1 MDAKEPMMTLR
12 IGNSRIKNSEPRHA
26 QAFTLIELT
35 LVMALLLIV
44 FGVALP
50 SLKGFFRGRS
60 LDSEARRFLSLT
72 RYGQS
77 RAVAEGVPMVLW
89 IDTRRGTYGLQ
100 QQAGYTDGDSNAV
113 QFALSDDTR
122 IEVQIPAAALATSRL
137 NLSVA
142 GVGNLPMIRFTPDE
156 FIGENSPE
164 RIGFRQGQNDAIW
177 IVESTNRLKYEMQ
190 ANYPPDARR

>member
-1 MDAKEPMMTLR
+1 MTLPT
-12 IGNSRIKNSEPRHA
+12 GNNRTRNSERRHA

-77 RAVAEGVPMVLW
+77 RAVSEGVPMVLW
-89 IDTRRGTYGLQ
+89 IDTRRGAYGLQ

-113 QFALSDDTR
+113 AFALKEDLR
-122 IEVQIPAAALATSRL
+122 IEVQMPAAAPAMGRL
-137 NLSVA
+137 NQTVA
-142 GVGNLPMIRFTPDE
+142 GVGNVPMIRFTPDE
-156 FIGENSPE
+156 FIGENSPA
-164 RIGFRQGQNDAIW
+164 RIGFRQGVNDAVW
-177 IVESTNRLKYEMQ
+177 VVENTNRLKYEMQ
-190 ANYPPDARR
+190 ANDTLNARR